1 MAVHC
6 RYILLVVKFPQVS
19 ALLLLVLQKSSQ
31 HMVGIAVAFC
41 LQVSFA
47 VAGHL
52 ELQIDCRCL
61 FQCYP
66 QQAAGSCML
75 DSVK

>member
-1 MAVHC
+1 
-6 RYILLVVKFPQVS
+6 
-19 ALLLLVLQKSSQ
+19 
-31 HMVGIAVAFC
+31 MVGIAVAFC

-61 FQCYP
+61 FP
-66 QQAAGSCML
+66 MLPAAGGWFL
-75 DSVK
+75 HARFRQINPPALHPH